1 MTFKCLFFFPA
12 ATSMVTLNS
21 LSVSYLQLFMSQISQ
36 ETSPETTETVENAA
50 VACPHQINVSMV
62 VCLDA

>member
-1 MTFKCLFFFPA
+1 
-12 ATSMVTLNS
+12 MVTLNS